1 MSVDS
6 CIVFLSR
13 IGGAAVA
20 SSFSPNVDGLNLESV
35 DGTPVLPGIN
45 VAGVSSRL
53 GQAHLRV
60 AEMMPAWIGVTS
72 VRYTPEQQRQKRSI
86 KGQTLFLRPLLLLRE
101 PR

>member
-1 MSVDS
+1 MGRRHRLLDQSKRDY
-6 CIVFLSR
+6 R
-13 IGGAAVA
+13 
-20 SSFSPNVDGLNLESV
+20 NLERV
-35 DGTPVLPGIN
+35 DGTPVLEHADPPVLPGVN

-60 AEMMPAWIGVTS
+60 AVMMPAWIGVTS

-86 KGQTLFLRPLLLLRE
+86 RGQTLFLRPLILLGE